1 MKKIELVWDY
11 REAVLPSGERVQLD
25 LTEAKVLRE
34 ILRGPRVVPV
44 ERISKRV
51 FRRKSAYWTVGV
63 YVMRLRKKL
72 GAEAIITVTGEGFRM
87 GRDLT

>member
-1 MKKIELVWDY
+1 MIELVWDY
-11 REAVLPSGERVQLD
+11 REAVLPGGKRVQLD

-44 ERISKRV
+44 ERISRKV
-51 FRRKSAYWTVGV
+51 FRRKIAHWTVGV

-72 GAEAIITVTGEGFRM
+72 GAEAIVTVTGEGYRI
-87 GRDLT
+87 GRAS